1 MATPS
6 SDGVNRRLPRHWA
19 RALFAPHERRNVDIQ
34 LRADAPVTIAVIG
47 SGYVGLIA
55 AVCFAELGHVVTC
68 VDIDVAKVS
77 ALESGEVPIYEEGLP
92 ELLARHRGKRLHF
105 SADLLS
111 AVRVAEAIFIA
122 VGTPQSP
129 SGEADLSYVEASVRE
144 IATELKEYKVVVEKS
159 TVPVLTNQWI
169 RRTLRFSGA
178 REENFDVIS
187 NPEFLR
193 EGTAIE
199 DFLYPDRIVIGADT
213 ERARAVA
220 RRIYQP
226 LIDGSYF
233 SRPDHISGP
242 RDLSAGVLYLETSA
256 KSAELIK
263 HASNAF
269 LALKISFINA
279 VSNICELV
287 GCDVGE
293 VANGVGADSRIGYR
307 FLNAGIGYGGSC
319 FPKDVRA
326 FYKIAESVGYDFEL
340 LQSVERI
347 NANQQLYFMKKL
359 RSALWTLKGKQIG
372 VLGLAF
378 KGGTDDIRESPAV
391 NIVKNLLAEGCC
403 VSVYD
408 PAAMQKARTVLPEH
422 GNLVYAT
429 DAFDAAHDAHALLV
443 VTEWPEFARLD
454 VSRLRQTMRYPVVI
468 DGRNLFALGEM
479 AAAGFHYYSMGR
491 PFIEPVQHSDEDV
504 PQV

>member
-1 MATPS
+1 MASMAVLPV
-6 SDGVNRRLPRHWA
+6 DGRMYSELRRTKGVMVDTQLAANASVN
-19 RALFAPHERRNVDIQ
+19 
-34 LRADAPVTIAVIG
+34 IAVVG

-55 AVCFAELGHVVTC
+55 AVCFAELGHSVIC
-68 VDIDVAKVS
+68 VDIDASRVA
-77 ALESGEVPIYEEGLP
+77 ALEAGKVPIYEEMLP
-92 ELLARHRGKRLHF
+92 ELLARHRGKRLRF
-105 SADLLS
+105 TTDLHA
-111 AVRVAEAIFIA
+111 AVRQSSAIFIA

-129 SGEADLSYVEASVRE
+129 TGEADLSYVEASVRE
-144 IATELKEYKVVVEKS
+144 IATELNEFKVVIEKS

-169 RRTLRFSGA
+169 RRTLRFNGA
-178 REENFDVIS
+178 REENFEVIS

-199 DFLYPDRIVIGADT
+199 DFLYPDRIVIGADSD
-213 ERARAVA
+213 RARALA

-233 SRPDHISGP
+233 VRPDHVPGP
-242 RDLSAGVLYLETSA
+242 RDLSSGVLYLETSA

-279 VSNICELV
+279 VSNVCELV
-287 GCDVGE
+287 GSDVAE
-293 VANGVGADSRIGYR
+293 VANGIGADSRIGNK

-340 LQSVERI
+340 LKAVENI
-347 NANQQLYFMKKL
+347 NASQQLAFMKKL
-359 RSALWTLKGKQIG
+359 RAALWTLKGKQIG

-378 KGGTDDIRESPAV
+378 KGGTDDIRESPAM
-391 NIVKNLLAEGCC
+391 NIIRTLLAEGCS

-408 PAAMQKARTVLPEH
+408 PAAMEKAREVLPAQKT
-422 GNLVYAT
+422 LVYAT
-429 DAFDAAHDAHALLV
+429 DEFAAAQDAHALLV
-443 VTEWPEFARLD
+443 VTEWPQFACLD
-454 VSRLRQTMRYPVVI
+454 LSRLRQAMRYPVVI
-468 DGRNLFALGEM
+468 DGRNLFSLKKMTE
-479 AAAGFHYYSMGR
+479 AGFHYYSMGR
-491 PFIEPVQHSDEDV
+491 PFAEPGQPLKGDPSRF
-504 PQV
+504 